1 MLSIERLTSAS
12 ELAQLREPWGQL
24 LNANADR
31 NLFLS
36 HEWANTWW
44 QFFGAD
50 ARMWLLTV
58 KDGPN
63 LVGIAPMQVRREI
76 YDRLTVRML
85 GFWSNKHTSRVDFI
99 IPARKQEVILALA
112 KYWQAHA
119 DEWDVLRLTDVSE
132 RSGTLP
138 LVDEALKIAGLNSFG
153 INQSK
158 LLMHLP
164 VTSTWKAYLE
174 QQPRKFRKD
183 LRQCTQRMEKAGTV
197 ESLIQ
202 TAPDQLAQAMPEL
215 FKLNDANDDKETGAT
230 SIDRE
235 FQTAIANKLC
245 ETGHSYCNHYLRLNG
260 EICAGLH
267 TAIHNG
273 VCYGFLTYYDQRY
286 ANIAPGRYL
295 MANLLKWCFAE
306 TDIHTMDFNGSSRF
320 ISDWT
325 SLAEPL
331 FFISACNQKPYSR
344 MIAWL
349 KNMKRR
355 FNAPHRQINQ
365 TGES

>member
-1 MLSIERLTSAS
+1 MLSIARLTSAS

-63 LVGIAPMQVRREI
+63 LVGIAPMQVRRET
-76 YDRLTVRML
+76 YDRLPVRML
-85 GFWSNKHTSRVDFI
+85 GFWSNKHTSRADFI
-99 IPARKQEVILALA
+99 IPDRKREIILALA
-112 KYWQAHA
+112 EYWQAHA
-119 DEWDVLRLTDVSE
+119 GEWDVLRLTDVSE

-138 LVDEALKIAGLNSFG
+138 LVDEALKIAGLHSFG

-158 LLMHLP
+158 VLMHLP
-164 VTSTWKAYLE
+164 VSNTWENYLE

-183 LRQCTQRMEKAGTV
+183 QRQCTHRLENAGTA
-197 ESLIQ
+197 ESLIE
-202 TAPDQLAQAMPEL
+202 TAPERLDQAMSAL
-215 FKLNDANDDKETGAT
+215 FKLHDANAENMHKNETCMH
-230 SIDRE
+230 SVDQK
-235 FQTAIANKLC
+235 FQTTLAKNLC
-245 ETGHSYCNHYLRLNG
+245 EQGHGYCNHFIRLNG
-260 EICAGLH
+260 EICASLH

-286 ANIAPGRYL
+286 ASIAPGRYL
-295 MANLLKWCFAE
+295 MANLLQWCFAE
-306 TDIHTMDFNGSSRF
+306 TGIHTMDFNGSSRF
-320 ISDWT
+320 ISDWA
-325 SLAEPL
+325 SISEPL
-331 FFISACNQKPYSR
+331 AYISACNNKPYSR
-344 MIAWL
+344 IIAWL
-349 KNMKRR
+349 KNTKRR
-355 FNAPHRQINQ
+355 FNALPPP
-365 TGES
+365 E